1 MFMQQQ
7 TCWNQV
13 GVSGDHSCPTLKTV
27 VHCQNCSVYRQAGRS
42 LLERSI
48 PEDYATE
55 WTTLLAQSSS
65 QQQVSHQ
72 KTLSM
77 NIFCLGREWLALPTT
92 VVKQV
97 LPPRPIHSIPHR
109 SNQLLQG
116 IVNVQGQLLLCVS
129 LYELLGITP
138 TCLTP
143 PCSTHEVRRDSYLLV
158 IEKKQDIWAFE
169 VDKLYGLYRCNPDDL
184 RNAPSLGRNT
194 LGRFT
199 QAIMVWQDENVS
211 YLDEG
216 RLFDTLQQ
224 GAL

>member
-1 MFMQQQ
+1 MSIEQQ
-7 TCWNQV
+7 TCWNQI
-13 GVSGDHSCPTLKTV
+13 GVSGDHSCPTLTTV

-42 LLERSI
+42 LLERPI

-55 WTTLLAQSSS
+55 WTQLLAQVNDR
-65 QQQVSHQ
+65 QRARRE
-72 KTLSM
+72 LSI
-77 NIFCLGREWLALPTT
+77 NIFQLGREWLALPTA

-97 LPPRPIHSIPHR
+97 LPPRPVHSIPHR

-116 IVNVQGQLLLCVS
+116 IVNVHGQLLLSVS
-129 LYELLGITP
+129 LYKLLGID
-138 TCLTP
+138 TP
-143 PCSTHEVRRDSYLLV
+143 PAPPKNSDGDKSYLLV
-158 IEKKQDIWAFE
+158 IEKEGNSWVFT
-169 VDKLYGLYRCNPDDL
+169 VDRLYGLYRCHSNEL

-199 QAIMVWQDENVS
+199 QAIVSWQNEHVS

-216 RLFDTLQQ
+216 RLFEALQQ